1 MWPRV
6 HRKGGLAQKN
16 HTKMF
21 PTQAL
26 FLDRG
31 AGHTNLMQ
39 AKWPISSAHF
49 PFTFPAEHS
58 WFGQFGTMHL
68 DLAIL
73 GLDRDN
79 RLNRWSNVLML
90 KLHLICL

>member
-1 MWPRV
+1 MPELVRNNV
-6 HRKGGLAQKN
+6 ASGAQEKRTCKQN

-79 RLNRWSNVLML
+79 RLNGPMS
-90 KLHLICL
+90 